1 MFDTRK
7 IFSIASGAD
16 FDQAALEVFR
26 FQAEACTPYREYL
39 ELLGIDPAGVETVEQ
54 IPFLPIELFKS
65 HRVYSGSLP
74 PQQVFT
80 SSSTTGQIP
89 SRHYVA
95 DLAIYE
101 EAFTRAFELFYGPS
115 RRRRSSRYCRI
126 IWSVKVHRWSTWSM
140 R

>member
-65 HRVYSGSLP
+65 HRVYLSL
-74 PQQVFT
+74 
-80 SSSTTGQIP
+80 I
-89 SRHYVA
+89 H
-95 DLAIYE
+95 I
-101 EAFTRAFELFYGPS
+101 
-115 RRRRSSRYCRI
+115 
-126 IWSVKVHRWSTWSM
+126 
-140 R
+140 

>member
-101 EAFTRAFELFYGPS
+101 EAFTRCL
-115 RRRRSSRYCRI
+115 
-126 IWSVKVHRWSTWSM
+126 
-140 R
+140 

>member
-54 IPFLPIELFKS
+54 EPSCIQWFFAS
-65 HRVYSGSLP
+65 AASVYE
-74 PQQVFT
+74 QQYDRANSFT
-80 SSSTTGQIP
+80 
-89 SRHYVA
+89 A
-95 DLAIYE
+95 LC
-101 EAFTRAFELFYGPS
+101 
-115 RRRRSSRYCRI
+115 RRPRYL
-126 IWSVKVHRWSTWSM
+126 
-140 R
+140 

>member
-74 PQQVFT
+74 PQPSVYEQQYDRANSFT
-80 SSSTTGQIP
+80 
-89 SRHYVA
+89 A
-95 DLAIYE
+95 LC
-101 EAFTRAFELFYGPS
+101 
-115 RRRRSSRYCRI
+115 RRPRYL
-126 IWSVKVHRWSTWSM
+126 
-140 R
+140 